1 MFDTAQQA
9 VDVVLIVIVVF
20 IFIRSL
26 VGREKAVFSAALI
39 NKLLPSCHTCH
50 TAATRHSR
58 GAESADAILYHW
70 HILHNNGLFIARGA
84 HHSMNHRLGG
94 NIVILWQVLIDESS

>member
-1 MFDTAQQA
+1 MFDTAQQV

-50 TAATRHSR
+50 TALLVTRAGRSR
-58 GAESADAILYHW
+58 RTRYCTIGTFYTIMAYLSL
-70 HILHNNGLFIARGA
+70 
-84 HHSMNHRLGG
+84 
-94 NIVILWQVLIDESS
+94 VVLTTQ